1 VGGHVG
7 HPRVAAQ
14 RVQALVT
21 EQVVWPDGAAC
32 AWAVAATTAVET
44 PTTARTPAIAAEI
57 FGFIGDNTS
66 QGRADQHVGVRDL

>member
-1 VGGHVG
+1 MGGHVD

-14 RVQALVT
+14 RVQSPVT

-44 PTTARTPAIAAEI
+44 ATAARTAAIAAEI

-66 QGRADQHVGVRDL
+66 QGRADQHVGVREL